1 MSNTIDLV
9 PNCANCRFSKMASPE
24 QGTCNRYAPRPSHAT
39 QGEVWAEWPLVMPHD
54 WCGEWALLPAAGDE
68 LLADYLARNPDSLPN
83 LESIAVLTTPSS
95 PEPATRFPHF
105 LSYDEPYSD
114 PLR

>member
-1 MSNTIDLV
+1 MSDTINLV
-9 PNCANCRFSKMASPE
+9 PNCASCRFSVMVSAE
-24 QGTCNRYAPRPSHAT
+24 QGTCNRYAPRPSQAT

-54 WCGEWALLPAAGDE
+54 WCGEWALPATDDE
-68 LLADYLARNPDSLPN
+68 LFADYLARNADTLPN
-83 LESIAVLTTPSS
+83 LDGIAVLPTPSS
-95 PEPATRFPHF
+95 PEPATRFPNF

>member
-1 MSNTIDLV
+1 MSDTIDLV
-9 PNCANCRFSKMASPE
+9 PNCSSCRFSVMVGPE

-54 WCGEWALLPAAGDE
+54 WCGEWTLPPTDE
-68 LLADYLARNPDSLPN
+68 ELFADYLARSASTLPN
-83 LESIAVLTTPSS
+83 FGGIPVLPIDEG
-95 PEPATRFPHF
+95 PEPAAPELTV
-105 LSYDEPYSD
+105 YDDPYSD